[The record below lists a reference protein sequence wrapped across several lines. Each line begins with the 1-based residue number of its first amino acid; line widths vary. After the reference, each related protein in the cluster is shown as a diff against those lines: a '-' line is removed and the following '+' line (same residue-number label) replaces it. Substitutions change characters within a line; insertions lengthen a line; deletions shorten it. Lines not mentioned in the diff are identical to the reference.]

1 MTVTAAATPAAHLPS
16 NAVVPCYSPRPASP
30 RTSAA
35 FSSNTHTLRSSTP
48 RCRLLPCLAFCC
60 TLLSFGFDAPFAT
73 SPQPKVTH
81 RSAIDLL
88 RPLLQPCVAASRARC
103 TATYPAASPSRRT
116 VVDARATTLC
126 TKCSY
131 HFGLVPATPACCPRL
146 QYHNHPSASKRAS
159 AVASTTSSIAAVIV
173 PFYEAIKLSFQ
184 ELLSI
189 PSGLSH
195 SRALPPL
202 DRSGNQIASIK
213 QSLRLQS
220 PSIRQLVTVAAASR
234 RSTGGRTAEAD
245 SVADALH
252 SVAAFCCS
260 RSSTSSMAVSPQSK
274 LRLPACDG
282 SDSGGCVHASGLQQ
296 GVLNL
301 GLYLTAL
308 GTGGLK
314 SSVSGFGSDQFDE
327 TNRVLRNCEQM
338 QVTYQVMSACTYL

>member
-1 MTVTAAATPAAHLPS
+1 MV
-16 NAVVPCYSPRPASP
+16 
-30 RTSAA
+30 
-35 FSSNTHTLRSSTP
+35 TP
-48 RCRLLPCLAFCC
+48 R
-60 TLLSFGFDAPFAT
+60 
-73 SPQPKVTH
+73 SPY
-81 RSAIDLL
+81 S
-88 RPLLQPCVAASRARC
+88 
-103 TATYPAASPSRRT
+103 
-116 VVDARATTLC
+116 
-126 TKCSY
+126 
-131 HFGLVPATPACCPRL
+131 
-146 QYHNHPSASKRAS
+146 PSASSLSS
-159 AVASTTSSIAAVIV
+159 AAASTASSTAAVIV

-202 DRSGNQIASIK
+202 DRSGNLIASIK

-220 PSIRQLVTVAAASR
+220 PSIRQLVTATAASR

-274 LRLPACDG
+274 QGSAGEPKQRSRNHNRVRGDLVGSMLWKQRVEMRQGLRLGPARAAAAT
-282 SDSGGCVHASGLQQ
+282 GGGWSPNHRLRLGCLPNMQ

-301 GLYLTAL
+301 GLYMTAL

-314 SSVSGFGSDQFDE
+314 SSVSGFDSDQFDE
-327 TNRVLRNCEQM
+327 TNGVLRNCEQM
-338 QVTYQVMSACTYL
+338 QVTYQVMSACAYL

>member
-1 MTVTAAATPAAHLPS
+1 
-16 NAVVPCYSPRPASP
+16 
-30 RTSAA
+30 
-35 FSSNTHTLRSSTP
+35 
-48 RCRLLPCLAFCC
+48 
-60 TLLSFGFDAPFAT
+60 
-73 SPQPKVTH
+73 
-81 RSAIDLL
+81 
-88 RPLLQPCVAASRARC
+88 
-103 TATYPAASPSRRT
+103 
-116 VVDARATTLC
+116 
-126 TKCSY
+126 
-131 HFGLVPATPACCPRL
+131 
-146 QYHNHPSASKRAS
+146 S

-202 DRSGNQIASIK
+202 DRSGNLIASIK
-213 QSLRLQS
+213 QSLRL
-220 PSIRQLVTVAAASR
+220 

-327 TNRVLRNCEQM
+327 TNGVLRNCEQM